1 MMANVKCDLP
11 YHRLARYPH
20 EEVIDIKH
28 TMSVS
33 GCLSDIFLEA
43 KILFIDTGAGKADT
57 K

>member
-1 MMANVKCDLP
+1 MANVKCDLP